1 MSIGIGSGT
10 NLGRYEVRSLLGAGG
25 MGEVYLARDKQLD
38 RAVALKILPPDLVSN
53 PDRMRRFVQEAK
65 AAATLNHPHIAHIY
79 EIGQAEDINF
89 IAMEFIEGQT
99 LKDMIQL
106 DQIGLSKALK
116 YLQQV
121 AEGLDKAH
129 TAGIVH
135 RDLKPENIMITL
147 EGYAKILDFGL
158 AKLMEPLTSGSSGTS
173 NSQADTAMYI
183 QHSTPGTVM
192 GTAGYMSPEQA
203 QGKTSQTDHR
213 SDIFSFGCILFEAV
227 TGHRPFEGD
236 SAVKA
241 MYKVIYESAPSIKEF
256 SPSAPPDL
264 ERIVRRCLAKDPD
277 DRYQTIKDVKI
288 ELRDLRRELESTSK
302 PELRKELSGN
312 TDRYSMDHRLESS
325 SSHRGRSQGGEP
337 IRRIKRRTRPSK
349 RATSSPSRRSQS
361 SKPVDS
367 LAILPLF
374 NISAAPDVEYL
385 SSGITESIINNMAQ
399 VPKLRVMA
407 RSTVF
412 RYHGQEV
419 DPQVVGRELNVRA
432 VLIGRLLSRDDRLHA
447 HVELVDVTDGSQ
459 LWGENYQVKFAD
471 IFAVEEEIAVAISEA
486 LKLKLSVK
494 EKRRL
499 RKRYTESALA
509 YQLYLKGRHH
519 WNKRKDEDIK
529 KGIEYF
535 QLAIADDSR
544 YALAYAGL
552 ADSYIVL
559 MEYGDLPFDE
569 ANVKGRKAAHTALEI
584 DDTLAEAHTSI
595 AALGYDDW
603 GLLGVENE
611 YKRAIELNPNYAT
624 ARYWYAEYLSHVGR
638 HDEAILQ
645 SQLALE
651 IDPLSSVTNTAA
663 GEVLYR
669 AHRYDAAI
677 VQLNKAIKVDKDFH
691 RTHRSL
697 GNAYVAV
704 GRYDDAISAFAT
716 ADMLLGKRS
725 EQVTGEADSLKQA
738 YASRGEQ
745 GFWEENRAILTKSL
759 QHGGYAT
766 PYLLAIANAHL
777 DDNQATIEW
786 LQQAYKQRD
795 RMLLHLKTEN
805 CFDSILD
812 DARTRELIQLIGFS

>member
-325 SSHRGRSQGGEP
+325 SSHRGRSQDGEP
-337 IRRIKRRTRPSK
+337 IKPIKRRTRPSK

-777 DDNQATIEW
+777 DDKQATIEW